1 VPVYFS
7 IITKLDSGKNSK
19 MPLAKKEKVYTAKEA
34 FLKISSF
41 CAYQERTQQ
50 EVRDKLCTYGLHI
63 DIVEEIISRLIVEN
77 FINEE
82 RFAKTYAGSKF
93 RQKKWG
99 RLKILRALKEKG
111 LSEHCIKKGMAEIEV
126 KAYHQTLE
134 ELIKTRDGKERE
146 KNIYKRKHKIAQF
159 LIGKGYEAEEVWESL
174 NKLMMNDE

>member
-1 VPVYFS
+1 MPVP
-7 IITKLDSGKNSK
+7 
-19 MPLAKKEKVYTAKEA
+19 KKEKVYTPKEA

-50 EVRDKLCTYGLHI
+50 EVRDKLYTYKLKQ
-63 DIVEEIISRLIVEN
+63 DDVEEILSRLIVEN

-111 LSEHCIKKGMAEIEV
+111 LSEYCIKKGMAEIEGSEYG
-126 KAYHQTLE
+126 KTLD
-134 ELIKTRDGKERE
+134 ELIENRGKKETE
-146 KNIYKRKHKIAQF
+146 KNIYKRKHKLAQY
-159 LIGKGYEAEEVWESL
+159 LIGKGYEPEEVWEKINNL
-174 NKLMMNDE
+174 EI

>member
-1 VPVYFS
+1 
-7 IITKLDSGKNSK
+7 
-19 MPLAKKEKVYTAKEA
+19 MPLPKKEKVYTPKEA

-50 EVRDKLCTYGLHI
+50 EVRDKLFTYGLHS
-63 DIVEEIISRLIVEN
+63 DEVEEIISKLILEN

-82 RFAKTYAGSKF
+82 RFAKIYAGSKF

-111 LSEHCIKKGMAEIEV
+111 LSEYCIKKGMAEIEV
-126 KAYHQTLE
+126 KEYNKTLD
-134 ELIKTRDGKERE
+134 ELIRVRAKKETE

-159 LIGKGYEAEEVWESL
+159 IIGKGYEGEEVWEKINSL
-174 NKLMMNDE
+174 MND